1 MQITGAT
8 ALVTGTN
15 RGIGRHLAAQL
26 VERGATVWAT
36 ARRPELVDLD
46 GVRTLALDITDPAS
60 VAHAAAVATDVD
72 LLVNNAGIATGAT
85 LLGEDLDAAHA
96 EMDTNLWGTLAV
108 VRAFAPVLARNG
120 GGTVVNVAS
129 SASWLAV
136 PGATAY
142 AVTKAA
148 VWNLSNALRHELAAQ
163 GTSVVSVH
171 LGVADTDMGA
181 GFAFDKTD
189 PADVARATL
198 DGVERDAYEVI
209 ADEQTALVKKMLAGD
224 PEELYALLA
233 QLLTA

>member
-1 MQITGAT
+1 MQINGAT

-36 ARRPELVDLD
+36 ARRPELIDLD

-85 LLGEDLDAAHA
+85 LLGEDLGAAHA

-209 ADEQTALVKKMLAGD
+209 ADEQTVLVKKMLAGD
-224 PEELYALLA
+224 PEELYALIA
-233 QLLTA
+233 QLLAA